1 MCNTTSGNALIRTQA
16 ERSSSPRLFL
26 RAFCPARA
34 ALVALAAFLLCLSFG
49 PAPARAADCSALAK
63 LALKDTTITSAAV
76 VPAANP
82 VPEYCKIL
90 GSIHNLPQ
98 STIEFEVALPTS
110 KWNGKYFFAGGGGF
124 NGTLPR
130 LDQALAEGYAAAG
143 SDTGHKGDSLDG
155 QWALNNLQ
163 AQVNYAYLATH
174 VTTLLGKEIVQAF
187 YGQRERR
194 SYFVGCSNGGKMALM
209 EVQRY
214 PDDFDAAIAGDP
226 VIDRTRLMMS
236 YTYNAQA
243 LARGPIPP
251 SKIPVIEKAT
261 LAACHND
268 GNVYAD
274 LITTPGRCK
283 FDPKAIQCASGDG
296 PSCLTSQQAQ
306 ALDKIF
312 HGPVNSA
319 GVQLYPGFTVGHE
332 DDYQSFITGSGTS
345 SASPSSTFKFQD
357 AFMRYFIFRPTYDPV
372 EQFNFDKD
380 LAKLDAFAQDEDAV
394 NPDLSAFKAHGGKLI
409 LYHGWADHS
418 ITPVR
423 TVQYYAS
430 VIDMMSD
437 PRPQP
442 GEENAAAV
450 TDFARLFMVPGMHHC
465 GGGPG
470 TASFGAANQGFPTQ
484 SDADHDI
491 VMALDRWVES
501 GVAPDKIVAAH
512 LTNKV
517 ADRTLPL
524 CPYPQAAVY
533 TGSGDV
539 KSADNYRCES
549 HDFWWSLENF
559 PGLNQLRQVASARK

>member
-1 MCNTTSGNALIRTQA
+1 MVICREEKHPSLFEPA
-16 ERSSSPRLFL
+16 SSIFCARCFAVVAAPM
-26 RAFCPARA
+26 AFI
-34 ALVALAAFLLCLSFG
+34 FSLLLGASS
-49 PAPARAADCSALAK
+49 AQAADCGSLAK
-63 LALKDTTITSAAV
+63 LTLKDTTIASASV
-76 VPAANP
+76 VPATSP
-82 VPEYCKIL
+82 VPEYCKVM

-124 NGTLPR
+124 NGTIPK
-130 LDQALAEGYAAAG
+130 LDQALAEGYAAAS

-155 QWALNNLQ
+155 QWALSNLQ

-174 VTTLLGKEIVQAF
+174 VTTLISKEIVRAY
-187 YGQRERR
+187 YGQSERR
-194 SYFVGCSNGGKMALM
+194 SYLVGCSNGGKMALM

-226 VIDRTRLMMS
+226 VIDRTKLMMS

-251 SKIPVIEKAT
+251 SKLPVIEKAT
-261 LAACHND
+261 LAACRN
-268 GNVYAD
+268 GGGVYGD

-283 FDPKAIQCASGDG
+283 FDPKTIQCASGDG
-296 PSCLTSQQAQ
+296 PSCLTAQQAQ

-312 HGPVNSA
+312 HGAVNST
-319 GVQLYPGFTVGHE
+319 GTQLYPGFTVGHE
-332 DDYQSFITGSGTS
+332 DDYSSFITGSGTTN
-345 SASPSSTFKFQD
+345 AAPSSTWKFQD
-357 AFMRYFIFRPTYDPV
+357 QFMRYFVFRPTYDPV
-372 EQFNFDKD
+372 EEFNFDKD
-380 LAKLDAFAQDEDAV
+380 LAKLEPFASDEDAI
-394 NPDLSAFKAHGGKLI
+394 NPDLSAFKARGGKLI

-423 TVQYYAS
+423 TVEYYAS
-430 VIDMMSD
+430 VIDMMSGSRGD
-437 PRPQP
+437 T
-442 GEENAAAV
+442 GEENAGEV

-484 SDADHDI
+484 FDAQHDI
-491 VMALDRWVES
+491 VMALDHWVET
-501 GVAPDKIVAAH
+501 GVAPDKIIASH

-524 CPYPQAAVY
+524 CPYPQTPVY
-533 TGSGDV
+533 NGSGDV
-539 KSADNYRCES
+539 KAAENYRCES

-559 PGLNQLRQVASARK
+559 PGLNQLRQLASARR

>member
-1 MCNTTSGNALIRTQA
+1 MWNHKERTDWA
-16 ERSSSPRLFL
+16 VAPRSS
-26 RAFCPARA
+26 ARHFTPYA
-34 ALVALAAFLLCLSFG
+34 NLAWQAVFLLCLLLAAVS
-49 PAPARAADCSALAK
+49 AQAADCGAVAK
-63 LALKDTTITSAAV
+63 LSLKDTTITSATV

-90 GSIHNLPQ
+90 GSIRNFPR
-98 STIEFEVALPTS
+98 STILFEVALPTS

-124 NGTLPR
+124 NGTLPK
-130 LDQALAEGYAAAG
+130 LEQALAEGYAAAG
-143 SDTGHKGDSLDG
+143 SDTGHQGDSLDG

-163 AQVNYAYLATH
+163 AQVNYAHIATH
-174 VTTLLGKEIVQAF
+174 VTAVIGKEIVLAY

-226 VIDRTRLMMS
+226 VIDRTKLMMS

-261 LAACHND
+261 LAACHN
-268 GNVYAD
+268 GGGVYGD

-283 FDPKAIQCASGDG
+283 FDPKTIQCPSGDG
-296 PSCLTSQQAQ
+296 PACLTAAQAQ
-306 ALDKIF
+306 ALGKIL

-319 GVQLYPGFTVGHE
+319 GAQLYPGFTVGHE

-345 SASPSSTFKFQD
+345 SAAPSSTWKFQD
-357 AFMRYFIFRPTYDPV
+357 QFMRYFIFRPSYDSV
-372 EQFNFDKD
+372 EQFNFDQD
-380 LAKLDAFAQDEDAV
+380 LASLAAFSDDQDAV
-394 NPDLSAFKAHGGKLI
+394 NPDLSAFRARGGKLI

-423 TVQYYAS
+423 TIEYYAS
-430 VIDMMSD
+430 VIDMMRKTRD
-437 PRPQP
+437 ALA
-442 GEENAAAV
+442 EENADEV
-450 TDFARLFMVPGMHHC
+450 LDFARLFMVPGMHHC

-470 TASFGAANQGFPTQ
+470 PASFGAANQGFPSQ
-484 SDADHDI
+484 FDAQHDV
-491 VMALDRWVES
+491 VMALDRWVET
-501 GVAPDKIVAAH
+501 GVAPDKIIASH

-524 CPYPQAAVY
+524 CPYPQLASY
-533 TGSGDV
+533 NGSGEV
-539 KSADNYRCES
+539 SSAESYRCEA
-549 HDFWWSLENF
+549 HDFWWSLQNF
-559 PGLNQLRQVASARK
+559 PGLQHPPQLAAARK

>member
-1 MCNTTSGNALIRTQA
+1 MKIRRYAKTPLLFRVLETLSRPLDAAALLPVA
-16 ERSSSPRLFL
+16 LFL
-26 RAFCPARA
+26 
-34 ALVALAAFLLCLSFG
+34 FLQLSAG
-49 PAPARAADCSALAK
+49 SANAADCAAVAK
-63 LALKDTTITSAAV
+63 LALKDTTIASASV

-82 VPEYCKIL
+82 MPEYCKVL
-90 GSIHNLPQ
+90 GSIKNLPQ

-124 NGTLPR
+124 NGAIPK

-155 QWALNNLQ
+155 QWALDNLQ
-163 AQVNYAYLATH
+163 AQVNYAHLATH
-174 VTTLLGKEIVQAF
+174 VTTQIGKQIVQAF
-187 YGQRERR
+187 YAQSARR

-226 VIDRTRLMMS
+226 VIDRTKLMMA
-236 YTYNAQA
+236 YTYNARA

-261 LAACHND
+261 LAACRN
-268 GNVYAD
+268 GGGVYGD

-283 FDPKAIQCASGDG
+283 FDPRTIQCASGDG
-296 PSCLTSQQAQ
+296 PNCLTSDQAQ

-312 HGPVNSA
+312 HGAVNSA
-319 GVQLYPGFTVGHE
+319 GAQLYPGFTVGHE
-332 DDYQSFITGSGTS
+332 DDYVSFITGNGTS
-345 SASPSSTFKFQD
+345 SASPSSTWKFQEG
-357 AFMRYFIFRPTYDPV
+357 FMRYFIFRPTYDPV

-380 LAKLDAFAQDEDAV
+380 LAKLESFSQDQDAV

-423 TVQYYAS
+423 TVEYYAS
-430 VIDMMSD
+430 VIDMMGN
-437 PRPQP
+437 PRPDP
-442 GEENAAAV
+442 GAENAGDI

-484 SDADHDI
+484 YDAEHDI
-491 VMALDRWVES
+491 VMALDRWVET
-501 GVAPDKIVAAH
+501 GAAPDKIIASH

-524 CPYPQAAVY
+524 CPYPQTAVY
-533 TGSGDV
+533 SGSGDV
-539 KSADNYRCES
+539 KDAQNYRCES

-559 PGLNQLRQVASARK
+559 PGINALKQVASARK

>member
-1 MCNTTSGNALIRTQA
+1 MAAHKKVKR
-16 ERSSSPRLFL
+16 FL
-26 RAFCPARA
+26 PLDHA
-34 ALVALAAFLLCLSFG
+34 ALTAWRRGFVFVAFAAFVVCLGVGAAS
-49 PAPARAADCSALAK
+49 AEAADCASLAK
-63 LALKDTTITSAAV
+63 LALKNTTIASITI
-76 VPAANP
+76 VPAASP

-90 GSIHNLPQ
+90 GSIQNLPQ
-98 STIEFEVALPTS
+98 SAIQFEVALPTT

-124 NGTLPR
+124 NGTIPK

-155 QWALNNLQ
+155 QWALDNLQ

-174 VTTLLGKEIVQAF
+174 ATTLIGKQIVLAF

-214 PDDFDAAIAGDP
+214 PDDFDAAVAGDP
-226 VIDRTRLMMS
+226 VIDRTKLMMS

-261 LAACHND
+261 LAACHN
-268 GNVYAD
+268 GGGVVGD

-283 FDPKAIQCASGDG
+283 FDPRTIQCPASDG
-296 PSCLTSQQAQ
+296 PSCLTAQQAQ
-306 ALDKIF
+306 ALDKIL

-319 GVQLYPGFTVGHE
+319 GTQLYPGFTVGHE
-332 DDYQSFITGSGTS
+332 DDYSSFITGSGT
-345 SASPSSTFKFQD
+345 ANAAPSSTWKFQD
-357 AFMRYFIFRPTYDPV
+357 QFMRNFIFRPTYDSV

-380 LAKLDAFAQDEDAV
+380 LAKLEPFASDEDAV

-423 TVQYYAS
+423 TIEYYAS
-430 VIDMMSD
+430 VIDMMSKTRD
-437 PRPQP
+437 TA
-442 GEENAAAV
+442 EENADEV
-450 TDFARLFMVPGMHHC
+450 SSFARLFMVPGMHHC

-470 TASFGAANQGFPTQ
+470 PASFGAANQGFPTQ
-484 SDADHDI
+484 FDAQHDI
-491 VMALDRWVES
+491 VTALDRWVETGS
-501 GVAPDKIVAAH
+501 APDKIIASH
-512 LTNKV
+512 LANKLT
-517 ADRTLPL
+517 DRTLPL
-524 CPYPQAAVY
+524 CPYPQVSVY
-533 TGSGDV
+533 SGSGEV
-539 KSADNYRCES
+539 KAAESYHCEN
-549 HDFWWSLENF
+549 HDFWWSLQSF
-559 PGLNQLRQVASARK
+559 PGLNRASQVALVRK